1 MRIYLDNCCY
11 NRPFDDQNHIR
22 ISLEAQAKL
31 YVQSEIRKGKYALIW
46 SYVLDYET
54 SKNPF
59 EDRRTAIV
67 PWRDIAVEN
76 VAENDFILQFSSS
89 LQKIGV
95 KAFDA
100 LHIACAIDAGCD
112 YFLTTDDHLLRRSL
126 EEIKI
131 VNPIQ
136 FISEEENM

>member
-1 MRIYLDNCCY
+1 MRICLDNCCY
-11 NRPFDDQNHIR
+11 NRPFDDQSYIR

-31 YVQSEIRKGKYALIW
+31 YVQREIRSGKYDLIW

-59 EDRRTAIV
+59 EDRRAAIV
-67 PWRDIAVEN
+67 PWREIAAEN
-76 VAENDFILQFSSS
+76 VIENDFILQFASS
-89 LQKIGV
+89 LQKTGV

-100 LHIACAIDAGCD
+100 LHIACAVDAGCD
-112 YFLTTDDHLLRRSL
+112 CFLTTDDGLLRKSL
-126 EEIKI
+126 GEIKI

-136 FISEEENM
+136 FVSEQENT